1 MSEILSSSDHY
12 PQNSFEARYN
22 RLLEAT
28 GCKTQVELG
37 EFLKIRQSSV
47 SDAKSRNAI
56 PSDWLITL
64 LKKKNINPLWVLNG
78 LEPKFIAP
86 LMCEQLN
93 PHLVRIVEVKPPEQC
108 TAQEL
113 INELVRRALQ
123 TRDNEAILKEVAGSW
138 LPAYKR

>member
-1 MSEILSSSDHY
+1 MPETHSSSDYY

-37 EFLKIRQSSV
+37 EFLRIRQSSV

-64 LKKKNINPLWVLNG
+64 LKKKNINPLWVLNN

-86 LMCEQLN
+86 LVCEQLN
-93 PHLVRIVEVKPPEQC
+93 PHIVRIVEVKPPEQC
-108 TAQEL
+108 TAQDL
-113 INELVRRALQ
+113 INELVRRALLEQ
-123 TRDNEAILKEVAGSW
+123 NMEAIRKEVADG
-138 LPAYKR
+138 